1 MAIPWAGQLQRVAV
15 WQATY
20 PAAYQ
25 LELASLWFTWFTSL
39 CFALARFGLF
49 RFALVWLAH
58 RRRPHYICRREDNN
72 GHLVFGIRHWQLVTG
87 NCQLAT
93 CSGVGRFYFYR
104 YCLTIFPVGVA
115 VGRSRAWVQ
124 SASPGCALSLLCGCS
139 NHHHFCCCFC
149 CCCCFVRYSLGDI
162 FWVSASGK
170 SAVKGQLAARRSQQT
185 SAFCQGAGRFV
196 CQRNKQ
202 IKVSKCLTPRSPS
215 PTYPSSISTQFGIVF
230 CGMCSQFS
238 ITYLIAAI
246 FCDRLPDF
254 PFFHFFHSELRVCEK
269 NLSKRCYRLNRKRCE
284 ARPLATRGSSLPH
297 CLTASN

>member
-1 MAIPWAGQLQRVAV
+1 MHSMLRGNPLGWPVAACGSVAGHLPGCLPAWTRLAV
-15 WQATY
+15 VH
-20 PAAYQ
+20 
-25 LELASLWFTWFTSL
+25 LVRFTVL
-39 CFALARFGLF
+39 RFGLF

-87 NCQLAT
+87 NWQLAT

-139 NHHHFCCCFC
+139 NHHHFCCC

-170 SAVKGQLAARRSQQT
+170 STVKGQLAARRSQQT
-185 SAFCQGAGRFV
+185 SAFCF
-196 CQRNKQ
+196 
-202 IKVSKCLTPRSPS
+202 
-215 PTYPSSISTQFGIVF
+215 
-230 CGMCSQFS
+230 
-238 ITYLIAAI
+238 
-246 FCDRLPDF
+246 LPG
-254 PFFHFFHSELRVCEK
+254 SWEIRVPAK
-269 NLSKRCYRLNRKRCE
+269 
-284 ARPLATRGSSLPH
+284 
-297 CLTASN
+297 